1 MGQGV
6 YVGEGSESVET
17 VPDDVYDGE
26 VEDGAEL
33 AEPLVGQDA
42 SKDGHKE
49 AEGLE
54 HVDEHFGFRLG
65 VAEDILEVL
74 VENRHDAIVGEP
86 FKHLAKNKSRV
97 LQILKKITWLARKKN
112 ACLG

>member
-6 YVGEGSESVET
+6 HVGEGSESVET
-17 VPDDVYDGE
+17 VPDDVDDGE

-54 HVDEHFGFRLG
+54 HVDKHFGFRLG

-97 LQILKKITWLARKKN
+97 LQI
-112 ACLG
+112 